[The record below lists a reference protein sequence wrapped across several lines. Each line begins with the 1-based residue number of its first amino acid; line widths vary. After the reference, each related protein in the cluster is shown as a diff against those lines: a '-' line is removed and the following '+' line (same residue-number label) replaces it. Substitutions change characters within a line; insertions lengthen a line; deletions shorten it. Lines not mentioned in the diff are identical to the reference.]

1 MKKKIEDRTNAMNNI
16 HKTYFAFGTNPYTRI
31 IRLLGRDYNEFV
43 KNLEGLFPGAGRR
56 VAQML
61 ANNKQ
66 DALYS
71 NFDVYK
77 KRCRKRKAR
86 KVWSPIRILKFI
98 QMDLDRLVRLQY
110 TANTHSHGFEGG
122 RSTRTA
128 AEHIK
133 TVPNLNEKEVTNIDI
148 AGAFPAVT
156 GRQIRSLLR
165 HKTTTSHQLSNWQIN
180 ILAKIAT
187 TSNDRLATGSPCS
200 PAFFNWRLTSLDAEL
215 EKATEA
221 RHWDFVRY
229 ADDIS
234 IVHYRTQKSAAVRLV
249 IRLLKKFDLS
259 IAREKLKTFRG
270 TTKAV
275 LGLVVTPESI
285 EIPRKIRRTFRSVL
299 KQLGTREGHLNK
311 FPLGIAYKV
320 IEATDKE
327 LAFTKGT
334 LEAQATGYAAYI
346 IHAKR
351 PLIPEYKRN

>member
-1 MKKKIEDRTNAMNNI
+1 
-16 HKTYFAFGTNPYTRI
+16 
-31 IRLLGRDYNEFV
+31 
-43 KNLEGLFPGAGRR
+43 
-56 VAQML
+56 ML

-86 KVWSPIRILKFI
+86 KIWSPARILKLI
-98 QMDLDRLVRLQY
+98 QGDLDRFVRLQY

-133 TVPNLNEKEVTNIDI
+133 NIPNLNEKEVTNIDI
-148 AGAFPAVT
+148 AGAFPAIT

-165 HKTTTSHQLSNWQIN
+165 HKCNADFSNWQIN

-215 EKATEA
+215 EEATEA
-221 RHWDFVRY
+221 RNWDYVRY

-234 IVHYRTQKSAAVRLV
+234 VVHYRCQKSSAIRLV
-249 IRLLKKFDLS
+249 IKLLRKLDLF
-259 IAREKLKTFRG
+259 IARDKLKTYR
-270 TTKAV
+270 KYRKRI
-275 LGLVVTPESI
+275 LGLIVTPDTI
-285 EIPRKIRRTFRSVL
+285 ELPRQIRRTFRSL
-299 KQLGTREGHLNK
+299 LWHIGAKNFLILNK
-311 FPLGIAYKV
+311 FSLTDAYEIIKTQDKALTRIKGT
-320 IEATDKE
+320 IEA
-327 LAFTKGT
+327 
-334 LEAQATGYAAYI
+334 QITGFAAYV

-351 PLIPEYKRN
+351 ADFRL

>member
-1 MKKKIEDRTNAMNNI
+1 
-16 HKTYFAFGTNPYTRI
+16 
-31 IRLLGRDYNEFV
+31 
-43 KNLEGLFPGAGRR
+43 
-56 VAQML
+56 
-61 ANNKQ
+61 
-66 DALYS
+66 
-71 NFDVYK
+71 
-77 KRCRKRKAR
+77 
-86 KVWSPIRILKFI
+86 
-98 QMDLDRLVRLQY
+98 MDLDRLVRLQY
-110 TANTHSHGFEGG
+110 TANTHSHGFESG

-165 HKTTTSHQLSNWQIN
+165 HKTNTSHQLSNWQIN

-187 TSNDRLATGSPCS
+187 TSDDRLATGSPCS

-234 IVHYRTQKSAAVRLV
+234 IVHHRTQKQAAVKLV
-249 IRLLKKFDLS
+249 IGILKKFDLS

-270 TTKAV
+270 TMKAV
-275 LGLVVTPESI
+275 LGLVVTPDSI

-299 KQLGTREGHLNK
+299 KQLGTGEGHLNK

-320 IEATDKE
+320 IAAIDKE

-334 LEAQATGYAAYI
+334 LEAQAMGYAAYV

-351 PLIPEYKRN
+351 PLIPA

>member
-1 MKKKIEDRTNAMNNI
+1 LKKKIEDRTNAMNDI

-31 IRLLGRDYNEFV
+31 IRLIGRDYNEFV
-43 KNLEGLFPGAGRR
+43 KNLETLFPGAGRR

-61 ANNKQ
+61 ANHKQ

-71 NFDVYK
+71 NFDVFK

-86 KVWSPIRILKFI
+86 KVWSPTRILKFI

-133 TVPNLNEKEVTNIDI
+133 TISNLNEKEVTNIDI
-148 AGAFPAVT
+148 AGAFPAIT

-165 HKTTTSHQLSNWQIN
+165 HKCNADFTNWQIN

-187 TSNDRLATGSPCS
+187 TSNDKLATGSPCS

-215 EKATEA
+215 EEATEA
-221 RHWDFVRY
+221 RNWDFVRY

-234 IVHYRTQKSAAVRLV
+234 VVHYRTQKSSAIRLV
-249 IRLLKKFDLS
+249 IKLLRKLDLF
-259 IAREKLKTFRG
+259 IARDKLKTYRKYRKG
-270 TTKAV
+270 I
-275 LGLVVTPESI
+275 LGLIVTPDSI
-285 EIPRKIRRTFRSVL
+285 EIPRQIRRTFRSIL
-299 KQLGTREGHLNK
+299 WKLAAKDYLPKNKYSLEDAYGIIKQQDQR
-311 FPLGIAYKV
+311 
-320 IEATDKE
+320 
-327 LAFTKGT
+327 LAFIKGT
-334 LEAQATGYAAYI
+334 LQAQATGFAAYV

-351 PLIPEYKRN
+351 AAFRI